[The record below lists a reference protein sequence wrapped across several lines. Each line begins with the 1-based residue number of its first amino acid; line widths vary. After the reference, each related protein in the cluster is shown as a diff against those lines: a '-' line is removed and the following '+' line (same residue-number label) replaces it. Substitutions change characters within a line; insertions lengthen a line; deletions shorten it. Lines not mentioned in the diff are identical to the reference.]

1 MTDSDNSVPKNQQFN
16 LLNTFRR
23 ERTLLD
29 VYLVS
34 GIRLRGRIRSF
45 DQYSMMLDTGQ
56 GDAFL
61 YHHAVS
67 SVGPA
72 QGRSAGKRHQ
82 APAAAEDP
90 MPERRA
96 PPPPKPAA
104 EVTVVRRVSR
114 KVQIPGNEPR

>member
-1 MTDSDNSVPKNQQFN
+1 MTESETTAAPKNQQFH

-34 GIRLRGRIRSF
+34 GIRLRGRIKSF

-56 GDAFL
+56 SDAFL
-61 YHHAVS
+61 YHHPVS

-72 QGRSAGKRHQ
+72 QSKTSPKRPQ
-82 APAAAEDP
+82 PAAAAEDE

-96 PPPPKPAA
+96 PPPPKPAT
-104 EVTVVRRVSR
+104 EVTVVRRGSR
-114 KVQIPGNEPR
+114 KVTLPGND

>member
-1 MTDSDNSVPKNQQFN
+1 MTDSENPVPKNQQFN

-56 GDAFL
+56 SDAFL

-72 QGRSAGKRHQ
+72 QGKSGVKRHQ
-82 APAAAEDP
+82 AARKPH
-90 MPERRA
+90 MTSSKISNA
-96 PPPPKPAA
+96 PCFC
-104 EVTVVRRVSR
+104 VSSR
-114 KVQIPGNEPR
+114 SFSR